1 MDFREYARAFEDVR
15 ADFEA
20 SVASFGLPFE
30 EGGGLDRSR
39 RRLVAEQCAGCSLE
53 NAGASLRRG
62 WVSPACVACRT
73 GVRSATFTISLKCTR
88 DCYFC
93 FNKNQD
99 NYEHDRSHV
108 RDAARELECA
118 HAAGAQFDCLALTGG
133 EPLLHKPQTLAFF
146 QCAKRLYPHAHTRL
160 YTCGDL
166 LDAEC
171 LAQLAQA
178 GLREIRFSVK
188 PDAAGGSE
196 GLFASMEKAVSA
208 IPDVVVEMPVIP
220 RTDRHR
226 PIDMEELLLRLDAMG
241 VRGIN
246 LLEFCFPLNNA
257 EAFARRGF
265 SLRKRPYDVLYNYW
279 YAGGLPVA
287 GSEEECLHLMAFAAE
302 RGLRLGVHYCSAD
315 NKNTGQI
322 YQQNL
327 PFLQDAELARRLPW
341 LCFDQ
346 TDFFLKSAKAFG
358 QDAAPVAAWL
368 RERGVAASIDESIP
382 LVEFPLESAF
392 AVQGAFPRAELARSW
407 NVLEPEEGAGS
418 DASPAFRVRELKVE
432 RI

>member
-1 MDFREYARAFEDVR
+1 
-15 ADFEA
+15 
-20 SVASFGLPFE
+20 
-30 EGGGLDRSR
+30 
-39 RRLVAEQCAGCSLE
+39 
-53 NAGASLRRG
+53 
-62 WVSPACVACRT
+62 
-73 GVRSATFTISLKCTR
+73 
-88 DCYFC
+88 
-93 FNKNQD
+93 
-99 NYEHDRSHV
+99 
-108 RDAARELECA
+108 
-118 HAAGAQFDCLALTGG
+118 
-133 EPLLHKPQTLAFF
+133 
-146 QCAKRLYPHAHTRL
+146 
-160 YTCGDL
+160 
-166 LDAEC
+166 
-171 LAQLAQA
+171 
-178 GLREIRFSVK
+178 
-188 PDAAGGSE
+188 
-196 GLFASMEKAVSA
+196 
-208 IPDVVVEMPVIP
+208 
-220 RTDRHR
+220 
-226 PIDMEELLLRLDAMG
+226 
-241 VRGIN
+241 
-246 LLEFCFPLNNA
+246 
-257 EAFARRGF
+257 
-265 SLRKRPYDVLYNYW
+265 
-279 YAGGLPVA
+279 
-287 GSEEECLHLMAFAAE
+287 MAFAAE